1 MSMEFMNLRRAH
13 DAENAIELW
22 VEHAKRLEA
31 ELNNYKAGLSG
42 VAAVRDEALKELAR
56 LDPKHFLLIKENR
69 SKIYDA
75 AYDGS
80 TQPKPKPKPKQ
91 KP

>member
-13 DAENAIELW
+13 DAENATALW
-22 VEHAKRLEA
+22 VEHAKKLEA

-42 VAAVRDEALKELAR
+42 VAAVRDAALKELA
-56 LDPKHFLLIKENR
+56 LLNPKHFLLVKENR

-80 TQPKPKPKPKQ
+80 MQQNQNQ
-91 KP
+91 KS